1 MRAEILPFWERLLDS
16 SLLEPAQLSIVRA
29 EVNRWKESQLR
40 AEAAAESE
48 AAGETDSAWIA
59 LAERR
64 LRQWLV
70 DHDLVTE
77 YQAEVLQGK
86 RRASG
91 TSTLGGT
98 DDKHGKR
105 ESGRPLELG
114 PWRLVDQVV
123 DWGLPHHYWAA
134 TKPQHHWAATKPGF
148 SAGPLAGVVDSA
160 GLRETGPSAL
170 LAFGQGLGADD
181 WAAVRARVA
190 RLAGLRNPVARDPVA
205 RDAVARD
212 PVARDPVGPQV
223 IVPWAT
229 VTEPPYCALLLPAFG
244 SSAPEASAEA
254 EGWVQPWPFQ
264 SLSQR
269 LSPAMTAAGG
279 GPSTKRVLQW
289 AGELAA
295 ALQPLH
301 AADLSLGAINPAAVL
316 VSADKRVAW
325 WAVPVSYLRVPGLAA
340 ALWGSEAVDSVK
352 SSGVVGERGIP
363 REAIPALAAD
373 FRSSQ
378 PQGWSILDFL
388 PPEFL
393 PSGRGKAAAASAAT
407 PAGDVYAFGVLLYWM
422 LTGQVPAA
430 GQGVSARVAA
440 KRSASDWPWPESIP
454 RPVRQCVLPLLAA
467 DPAARPADLEEL
479 TRALRAILKRELT
492 PGGPMFELTP
502 ASRPWEVASREWPG
516 AAWTPAATSIEVD
529 ELPVV
534 HKAAETPQIVI
545 DTGRGTTETPAV
557 AAGDAADGDNLAT
570 RQPVGAAGLPGRVA
584 VVEAGGTASVRKL
597 RQARAKPLSLRSPPV
612 LAGLVSTAA
621 AVVVLIG
628 WWLSGAGRSPVT
640 EPRQMAEPSTEE
652 RPIVQPGGSGPVLL
666 TGWTQEVVADDGR
679 LLWESPT
686 VGLPL
691 EVAFLP
697 TSPTGLLVLD
707 RAFWGTPAVD
717 PLLAALE
724 GPRPSGVAVAIRDWR
739 DRLGV
744 DRFSRAWIGIYQ
756 TLGGVDQAVL
766 LEVDSDQPAVAL
778 PLTGWKLVAR
788 LEPIRQVAAEES
800 QDAAA
805 SGAELQHFL
814 IAQATEGGVLAGWI
828 QIERVPADWPSDLP
842 LAAAERVVPGMFDP
856 AEAEFSL
863 DATPVG
869 VRRWVLAS
877 PELIQD
883 VILNGG
889 ETQVS
894 GPMANLLTYSD
905 RQRQLQ
911 FFVNPVTLWNAQGSE
926 WLGGRWQWV
935 GQLLKD
941 HMPSAVRML
950 GISVHVLP
958 GGEAYV
964 EAKLAVDR
972 AQSAATVVAPLVTDL
987 QGMAE
992 GAKRGLLGLPRIAY
1006 WENIL
1011 LRYDNMLTD
1020 FSGQVRVGQQDR
1032 LPTVNAW
1039 LRPRALDNLLAAT
1052 ELYFMASK
1060 LAQGEL
1066 PWLAAGQSVVPPVG
1080 REVSG
1085 DGAPATLAE
1094 LLARPRS
1101 LAIPEQDLINALAD
1115 LETEIKTEY
1124 RQMGFEFSIV
1134 VDGNALRVEGITQN
1148 QKISDFQQ
1156 EQQPLADILTAMVLK
1171 ANPDPAVTSAR
1182 DPACKLV
1189 WLIDPGRP
1197 EGQIRITTR
1206 AAAVEQGWTL
1216 PPQVALE

>member
-1 MRAEILPFWERLLDS
+1 MRAEILPFWEQLLES
-16 SLLEPAQLSIVRA
+16 NLLEPAQLSIVRA

-40 AEAAAESE
+40 AEATAESE
-48 AAGETDSAWIA
+48 AAGESESAWIA

-64 LRQWLV
+64 LREWLV
-70 DHDLVTE
+70 DHDLMTE
-77 YQAEVLQGK
+77 YQAEVLRGK

-91 TSTLGGT
+91 TSMPGGMG
-98 DDKHGKR
+98 DKGGKR

-134 TKPQHHWAATKPGF
+134 TKPRF
-148 SAGPLAGVVDSA
+148 SAGPLAAAGDSA
-160 GLRETGPSAL
+160 GWRESGPAAL

-190 RLAGLRNPVARDPVA
+190 RLAGLRTPLD
-205 RDAVARD
+205 
-212 PVARDPVGPQV
+212 RDPVGPQV

-244 SSAPEASAEA
+244 LAPAETRAEA

-269 LSPAMTAAGG
+269 LSPAVTAAVG

-289 AGELAA
+289 ADELAA

-301 AADLSLGAINPAAVL
+301 AANLALGAINPAAVL
-316 VSADKRVAW
+316 VSADKHAAW

-340 ALWGSEAVDSVK
+340 ALWGAEAGESVK
-352 SSGVVGERGIP
+352 SIGVAGERGIP
-363 REAIPALAAD
+363 REVIPTLAAD

-388 PPEFL
+388 PPELL
-393 PSGRGKAAAASAAT
+393 PSGRGKAAAVSAAT
-407 PAGDVYAFGVLLYWM
+407 PAGDVYSFGVLLYWM

-430 GQGVSARVAA
+430 GQGVSERVAA
-440 KRSASDWPWPESIP
+440 KQSAGDWQWPEYIP

-467 DPAARPADLEEL
+467 DPAARPADLTEL
-479 TRALRAILKRELT
+479 TRALQGILRRDLSPAQPLFALT
-492 PGGPMFELTP
+492 S
-502 ASRPWEVASREWPG
+502 ASRPWEVASRLWAG
-516 AAWTPAATSIEVD
+516 AAWTSASTAIEVD
-529 ELPVV
+529 ELPAIS
-534 HKAAETPQIVI
+534 KAADTPQIVI
-545 DTGRGTTETPAV
+545 DTGRGTAEK
-557 AAGDAADGDNLAT
+557 AAGESTQGAK
-570 RQPVGAAGLPGRVA
+570 RQAEGAAGLPRPVA

-597 RQARAKPLSLRSPPV
+597 RQARAKPLSLMSPPV
-612 LAGLVSTAA
+612 LTCLVSTAA

-628 WWLSGAGRSPVT
+628 WWVSGSGRSTVS
-640 EPRQMAEPSTEE
+640 EPPQMAEKSTEE
-652 RPIVQPGGSGPVLL
+652 QPAVQSGGGGPVLL

-691 EVAFLP
+691 EVAYLP
-697 TSPTGLLVLD
+697 TNPTGLLVLD
-707 RAFWGTPAVD
+707 RAFWHTPAVE
-717 PLLAALE
+717 PLLVALE
-724 GPRPSGVAVAIRDWR
+724 GPVPSGLAAAIRVWR
-739 DRLGV
+739 ERLGV

-756 TLGGVDQAVL
+756 TLAGVDQAVL
-766 LEVDSDQPAVAL
+766 LEVDPEQPAVAL
-778 PLTGWKLVAR
+778 PLTGWKLIAR
-788 LEPIRQVAAEES
+788 LEPIRSAAAEES
-800 QDAAA
+800 QPGAE

-828 QIERVPADWPSDLP
+828 QIEGVPTDWPTDLP

-856 AEAEFSL
+856 AEAELSL
-863 DATPVG
+863 DATPVP

-883 VILNGG
+883 VILSGG

-894 GPMANLLTYSD
+894 GPMASLLTYSD

-911 FFVNPVTLWNAQGSE
+911 FFVNPVTLWNAQGRE
-926 WLGGRWQWV
+926 WLRERWQWV
-935 GQLLKD
+935 GELVKD
-941 HMPSAVRML
+941 HVPAAVRMVGL
-950 GISVHVLP
+950 SVHVLP

-964 EAKLAVDR
+964 EAKLGVDR
-972 AQSAATVVAPLVTDL
+972 AQSAATLVTPLVTDL
-987 QGMAE
+987 RGMPE
-992 GAKRGLLGLPRIAY
+992 GAKRGLLDLPRIAY

-1011 LRYDNMLTD
+1011 LRYDNMLTEL
-1020 FSGQVRVGQQDR
+1020 SGQVRVGQHDR
-1032 LPTVNAW
+1032 LPTVNVW

-1060 LAQGEL
+1060 LGQGEL
-1066 PWLAAGQSVVPPVG
+1066 PWLAAGQTVGPIVVPALPGEGV
-1080 REVSG
+1080 
-1085 DGAPATLAE
+1085 PATLAD
-1094 LLARPRS
+1094 LLVLPRS

-1124 RQMGFEFSIV
+1124 RQMSFEFSIV

-1148 QKISDFQQ
+1148 QKITDFQQ
-1156 EQQPLADILTAMVLK
+1156 QQQSLADILTAMVLK
-1171 ANPDPAVTSAR
+1171 ANPDPVVTSAR

-1206 AAAVEQGWTL
+1206 AAAAEQGWTL
-1216 PPQVALE
+1216 PPQVAVE

>member
-16 SLLEPAQLSIVRA
+16 NLLEPAQLSIVRA

-40 AEAAAESE
+40 AESEAAAESV
-48 AAGETDSAWIA
+48 AASETDSAWIA

-70 DHDLVTE
+70 DHDLMTE
-77 YQAEVLQGK
+77 YQAEVLRGK
-86 RRASG
+86 RRTSESSKSAG
-91 TSTLGGT
+91 TG
-98 DDKHGKR
+98 DKDGNR

-134 TKPQHHWAATKPGF
+134 TKPRF
-148 SAGPLAGVVDSA
+148 SAGSLAGA
-160 GLRETGPSAL
+160 GESTGWRESGPSAL

-181 WAAVRARVA
+181 WSAVRARVA
-190 RLAGLRNPVARDPVA
+190 RLAELRN
-205 RDAVARD
+205 
-212 PVARDPVGPQV
+212 PVGPQV

-244 SSAPEASAEA
+244 LVTAEKSAEA
-254 EGWVQPWPFQ
+254 DGWAQPWPFQ

-269 LSPAMTAAGG
+269 LSPAVTAAAGG

-289 AGELAA
+289 AGELAS
-295 ALQPLH
+295 ALQSLH
-301 AADLSLGAINPAAVL
+301 AANLSLGAINPAAVL

-325 WAVPVSYLRVPGLAA
+325 WAVPVSCLRVPGLAT
-340 ALWGSEAVDSVK
+340 ALWGSDASVPVK
-352 SSGVVGERGIP
+352 SSGGTVERGIP
-363 REAIPALAAD
+363 REVIPALAAD

-388 PPEFL
+388 PPELL
-393 PSGRGKAAAASAAT
+393 PSGRGKAAAVSAAT
-407 PAGDVYAFGVLLYWM
+407 PAGDFYSFGVLLYWL

-430 GQGVSARVAA
+430 GQSVSARVAA
-440 KRSASDWPWPESIP
+440 KQIAIDWPWPESVP

-467 DPAARPADLEEL
+467 DPSARPADLVEL
-479 TRALRAILKRELT
+479 TRALRTILKRDLT
-492 PGGPMFELTP
+492 PGGPTFELTP
-502 ASRPWEVASREWPG
+502 ASRPWEVASRAWPG
-516 AAWTPAATSIEVD
+516 AAWTPAATAIEVD
-529 ELPVV
+529 ELPAIS
-534 HKAAETPQIVI
+534 KAAETPQIVI
-545 DTGRGTTETPAV
+545 DTGRGPTEKPAG
-557 AAGDAADGDNLAT
+557 AAGDALEGDQQAA
-570 RQPVGAAGLPGRVA
+570 QPPVAAAGLPGRVA

-597 RQARAKPLSLRSPPV
+597 RQARAKPLSLMSPPV
-612 LAGLVSTAA
+612 LACLVSTAA

-628 WWLSGAGRSPVT
+628 WWVSGVGRSAVT
-640 EPRQMAEPSTEE
+640 EPEQLAEKSTEE
-652 RPIVQPGGSGPVLL
+652 QPVVQPGGSGPVLL

-691 EVAFLP
+691 EVAYLP

-724 GPRPSGVAVAIRDWR
+724 GPVPSGLAVAIRDWR

-744 DRFSRAWIGIYQ
+744 DRFSRVWIGIYQ
-756 TLGGVDQAVL
+756 TLGGVDPAVL
-766 LEVDSDQPAVAL
+766 LEVDPDQPAVAL
-778 PLTGWKLVAR
+778 PLEGWKLIAR
-788 LEPIRQVAAEES
+788 LEPTRPVATEEGQNAAEN
-800 QDAAA
+800 
-805 SGAELQHFL
+805 GAELQHFL
-814 IAQATEGGVLAGWI
+814 VAQAMEGGVLAGWV

-842 LAAAERVVPGMFDP
+842 LAAAERVVPEMFDP

-869 VRRWVLAS
+869 VRRWVLSS

-883 VILNGG
+883 VISNGG
-889 ETQVS
+889 ATQVS

-911 FFVNPVTLWNAQGSE
+911 FFVNPVTLWNAPGSE

-935 GQLLKD
+935 GQLIKD
-941 HMPSAVRML
+941 HIPSAVRML
-950 GISVHVLP
+950 GISIHVLP

-972 AQSAATVVAPLVTDL
+972 AQSAATVMAPLVTDL
-987 QGMAE
+987 QRMPE
-992 GAKRGLLGLPRIAY
+992 KAKRGLLDLPRIAY

-1011 LRYDNMLTD
+1011 LRYDTMLTD
-1020 FSGQVRVGQQDR
+1020 FSGQVRMGQQDR
-1032 LPTVNAW
+1032 LPTLNAW

-1060 LAQGEL
+1060 LGQGEL
-1066 PWLAAGQSVVPPVG
+1066 PWLAAGQSVGPPVV
-1080 REVSG
+1080 RDLSADET
-1085 DGAPATLAE
+1085 PATLAE
-1094 LLARPRS
+1094 LLTLPRS

-1124 RQMGFEFSIV
+1124 RQLGFEFSIV

-1148 QKISDFQQ
+1148 QKITDFQQ
-1156 EQQPLADILTAMVLK
+1156 NQQSLADILTAMVLK
-1171 ANPDPAVTSAR
+1171 ANPDPAVTSPR

-1189 WLIDPGRP
+1189 WLIDPTRP

-1206 AAAVEQGWTL
+1206 AAAAEQGWTL
-1216 PPQVALE
+1216 PPQVAVE